1 MRPHLTF
8 LKTKA
13 GKVAEASCLSST
25 LEFLGIWEN
34 LDNPD
39 FNPLE
44 FEGFRTRAGL
54 NSFVLTPRQS

>member
-44 FEGFRTRAGL
+44 FEG
-54 NSFVLTPRQS
+54 VITP